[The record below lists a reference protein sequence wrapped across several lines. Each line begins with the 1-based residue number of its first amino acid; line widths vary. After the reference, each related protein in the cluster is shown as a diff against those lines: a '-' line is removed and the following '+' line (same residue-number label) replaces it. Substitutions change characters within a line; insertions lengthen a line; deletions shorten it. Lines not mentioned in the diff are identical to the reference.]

1 MFPFLLLLLFLLFL
15 ALNVPKSYVVQ
26 VAVTIKKPK
35 NEVLNYIK
43 KLHNQLEYSEW
54 LKPDPAIQIE
64 MIGKDG
70 TVGAIQRWKSTMKNM
85 GSGEQEIKTIGEHL
99 VEIEIRFKEPVEGTC
114 QVENRFVA
122 LNHAETLYTC
132 TFFAN
137 AKFPMNIPSYLFGR
151 GMIKKTQQK
160 NLDNV
165 KQILEAKSP
174 ALHSEFESKI

>member
-1 MFPFLLLLLFLLFL
+1 MFPFILLLLFLLFL
-15 ALNVPKSYVVQ
+15 ALNIPKSYVVQ
-26 VAVTIKKPK
+26 ATVKINKPK
-35 NEVLNYIK
+35 DEVLNYIK
-43 KLHNQLEYSEW
+43 KLQNQLEYSEW
-54 LKPDPAIQIE
+54 LKPDPGLQIE

-70 TVGAIQRWKSTMKNM
+70 TVGAIQRWKSAMKNM
-85 GSGEQEIKTIGEHL
+85 GEGEQEIKTIGEHV
-99 VEIEIRFKEPVEGTC
+99 VEIEIRFKEPVEGIC

-122 LNHAETLYTC
+122 LNHTETQYTC

-151 GMIKKTQQK
+151 SMIKKTQQK

-174 ALHSEFESKI
+174 TLRSEFESRI